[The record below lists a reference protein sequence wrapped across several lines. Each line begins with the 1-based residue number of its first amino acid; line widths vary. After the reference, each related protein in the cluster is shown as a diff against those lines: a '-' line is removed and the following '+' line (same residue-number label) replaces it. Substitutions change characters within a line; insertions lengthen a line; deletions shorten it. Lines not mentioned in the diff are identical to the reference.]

1 MLNTDTNYTNN
12 DNHYVLVGY
21 TGSWLHYSKSLAKW
35 ELKVRTDTETW
46 CVATF
51 RGQGRD
57 GGWNRYTALFHFRA
71 LTNATDYPIGSR
83 GWDIRSPQFNGAVTL
98 NLNACDDEEE
108 YNCADGTCVRIEDR
122 CNGKNDCPD
131 GSDEQNCTVIVVE
144 SSYIRDY
151 PAPPADGYNGK
162 ARSDIELKIDVM
174 KVMDISE
181 VDSEIGVQYELM
193 MSWKDCRLTF
203 WNLKAE
209 SYLNT
214 VSSKDAVKVW
224 YPKLQFYNT
233 KEKDETMVN
242 RIFLRYTQSV

>member
-1 MLNTDTNYTNN
+1 MEDETDGTY
-12 DNHYVLVGY
+12 
-21 TGSWLHYSKSLAKW
+21 
-35 ELKVRTDTETW
+35 EL
-46 CVATF
+46 
-51 RGQGRD
+51 
-57 GGWNRYTALFHFRA
+57 LFNFRA